1 MNPGLRIVK
10 EPPVLEV
17 TIDRPRANAI
27 DAATSRLMGQTFQA
41 FRDDSAY
48 RVAILTGASERFFS
62 AGWDLGAASEG
73 ESYEADWGPGGFGG
87 FTELEG
93 LNKPVICA
101 VNGIAAGGGFE
112 IVLAADLVVAA
123 DTAQFLL
130 PEARLGFPPD
140 TGAVRLPRHVPPVV
154 AKEMLLTGRRMGMEE
169 AALWGLVN
177 QVVPASE
184 LMETARRLA
193 GRVCEAAPLATEA
206 ILEMIRA
213 TSQMGVAEAMAHIR
227 SGKVASYRAALDSS
241 DAVEGPRAFAE
252 KRPPRW
258 TGA

>member
-1 MNPGLRIVK
+1 MGEGVRVVK
-10 EPPVLEV
+10 EPPLLEIV
-17 TIDRPRANAI
+17 IDRPKANAI
-27 DAATSRLMGQTFQA
+27 DAATSRLMGEAFAA
-41 FRDDSAY
+41 FRDDPDF
-48 RVAILTGASERFFS
+48 RVAILTGAGDRFFS
-62 AGWDLGAASEG
+62 AGWDLAAASEG

-93 LNKPVICA
+93 LNKPVVCA

-112 IVLAADLVVAA
+112 MVLAADLVVAA

-140 TGAVRLPRHVPPVV
+140 TGSVRLPRHLPSVV

-169 AALWGLVN
+169 ADRWGLVN
-177 QVVPASE
+177 QVVPAPE
-184 LMETARRLA
+184 LMDAARRLA
-193 GRVCEAAPLATEA
+193 QRICEAAPLATEA

-213 TSQMGVAEAMAHIR
+213 TSHMGVADAMAHIR
-227 SGKVASYRAALDSS
+227 AGRVASYRAALDSS

>member
-1 MNPGLRIVK
+1 MGQDLQVSEN
-10 EPPVLEV
+10 PPVLEIAV
-17 TIDRPRANAI
+17 NRPKANAI
-27 DAATSRLMGQTFQA
+27 DAATSRLMGEAFQA
-41 FRDDSAY
+41 FRDDPDY
-48 RVAILTGASERFFS
+48 RVAILTGAGHRFFS
-62 AGWDLGAASEG
+62 AGWDLAAASEG

-93 LNKPVICA
+93 LNKPVVCA

-123 DTAQFLL
+123 ETAQFLL
-130 PEARLGFPPD
+130 PEALLGFPPD
-140 TGAVRLPRHVPPVV
+140 TGSVRLPRHIPPVI

-169 AALWGLVN
+169 ATAWGLVN

-193 GRVCEAAPLATEA
+193 RRICEAAPLATEA

-213 TSQMGVAEAMAHIR
+213 TSHMGVAEAMAHIR
-227 SGKVASYRAALDSS
+227 AGKVASYRAALDSS

>member
-1 MNPGLRIVK
+1 MDPGLRIVK

-17 TIDRPRANAI
+17 VIDRPKANAI
-27 DAATSRLMGQTFQA
+27 DAATSRLMGEAFQA
-41 FRDDSAY
+41 FRDDPDY
-48 RVAILTGASERFFS
+48 RVAILTGSGGRFFS
-62 AGWDLGAASEG
+62 AGWDLSAASEG
-73 ESYEADWGPGGFGG
+73 ESYEADWGLGGFGG

-93 LNKPVICA
+93 LNKAVICA

-123 DTAQFLL
+123 EGAQFLL
-130 PEARLGFPPD
+130 PEALLGFPPD
-140 TGAVRLPRHVPPVV
+140 TGSVRLPRHIPPVI

-169 AALWGLVN
+169 AAQWGLVN

-193 GRVCEAAPLATEA
+193 RRICEAAPLATEA
-206 ILEMIRA
+206 VLEMIRA
-213 TSQMGVAEAMAHIR
+213 TSQMGVAEAMAYIR
-227 SGKVASYRAALDSS
+227 AGKVASYRAALDSS

-252 KRPPRW
+252 KRPPQW

>member
-1 MNPGLRIVK
+1 MNPCLRIVT

-17 TIDRPRANAI
+17 VIDRPKANAI
-27 DAATSRLMGQTFQA
+27 DAATSRLMGEAFQA
-41 FRDDSAY
+41 FRDNPDF
-48 RVAILTGASERFFS
+48 RVAILTGAGDRFFS
-62 AGWDLGAASEG
+62 AGWDLTAAAEG
-73 ESYEADWGPGGFGG
+73 ESYEADWGAGGFGG

-123 DTAQFLL
+123 ETAQFLL
-130 PEARLGFPPD
+130 PEALLGFPPD
-140 TGAVRLPRHVPPVV
+140 TGVVRLPRQIPPAI
-154 AKEMLLTGRRMGMEE
+154 AKEMLLTGRRMGAEE
-169 AALWGLVN
+169 AARWGLVN

-184 LMETARRLA
+184 LMEASRLLARRI
-193 GRVCEAAPLATEA
+193 CEAAPLATEA

-213 TSQMGVAEAMAHIR
+213 TFHMGVAEAMAHIR
-227 SGKVASYRAALDSS
+227 SGEVASYRAALDSP
-241 DAVEGPRAFAE
+241 DAVEGSRAFAE

>member
-1 MNPGLRIVK
+1 MGEGVRVVK
-10 EPPVLEV
+10 EPPLLEIV
-17 TIDRPRANAI
+17 IDRPKANAI
-27 DAATSRLMGQTFQA
+27 DAATSRLMGEAFAA
-41 FRDDSAY
+41 FRDDPDF
-48 RVAILTGASERFFS
+48 RVAILTGAGDRFFS
-62 AGWDLGAASEG
+62 AGWDLAAASEG

-93 LNKPVICA
+93 LNKPVVCA

-112 IVLAADLVVAA
+112 MVLAADLVVAA

-130 PEARLGFPPD
+130 PEALLGFPPD
-140 TGAVRLPRHVPPVV
+140 TGAVRLPRHMPPVI

-169 AALWGLVN
+169 AARWGLVN
-177 QVVPASE
+177 QVVPGSE
-184 LMETARRLA
+184 LMEASRLLAR
-193 GRVCEAAPLATEA
+193 RVCEAAPLATEA

-213 TSQMGVAEAMAHIR
+213 TSQMGVADAMTHIR
-227 SGKVASYRAALDSS
+227 AGRVASYRAALDSS

>member
-1 MNPGLRIVK
+1 MGEGLRLIRNT
-10 EPPVLEV
+10 PLLEV
-17 TIDRPRANAI
+17 VIDRPKANAI
-27 DAATSRLMGQTFQA
+27 DAATSRRMGEAFRA
-41 FRDDSAY
+41 FRDDPDL
-48 RVAILTGASERFFS
+48 RVAILTGAGERFFS
-62 AGWDLGAASEG
+62 AGWDLSAASEG

-101 VNGIAAGGGFE
+101 VNGTAAGGGFE

-140 TGAVRLPRHVPPVV
+140 TGSVRLPRHLPPVV

-169 AALWGLVN
+169 ADRWGLVN
-177 QVVPASE
+177 QVVPAPE
-184 LMETARRLA
+184 LMDAARRLA
-193 GRVCEAAPLATEA
+193 QRICEAAPLATEA

-213 TSQMGVAEAMAHIR
+213 TSQMGVADAMAHIR
-227 SGKVASYRAALDSS
+227 AGKVASYRAALDSS

>member
-1 MNPGLRIVK
+1 MDRGLRIVK
-10 EPPVLEV
+10 EPPLLEIV
-17 TIDRPRANAI
+17 IDRPKANAI
-27 DAATSRLMGQTFQA
+27 DAATSRLMGEAFGA
-41 FRDDSAY
+41 FRDDPDL
-48 RVAILTGASERFFS
+48 RVAILTGAGGRFFS

-73 ESYEADWGPGGFGG
+73 ESYEADWGLGGFGG

-112 IVLAADLVVAA
+112 IVLTADLVVAA

-140 TGAVRLPRHVPPVV
+140 TGAVRLPRHIPPVI

-169 AALWGLVN
+169 ARRWGLVN

-193 GRVCEAAPLATEA
+193 RQVCEAAPLATEA

-227 SGKVASYRAALDSS
+227 SGNVASYRAALDSP

>member
-1 MNPGLRIVK
+1 MGEGLRLIRDT
-10 EPPVLEV
+10 PLLEV
-17 TIDRPRANAI
+17 VIDRPKANAI
-27 DAATSRLMGQTFQA
+27 DAATSRRMGEA
-41 FRDDSAY
+41 FRALRDDPDL
-48 RVAILTGASERFFS
+48 RVAILTGAGERFFS
-62 AGWDLGAASEG
+62 AGWDLAAAAEG
-73 ESYEADWGPGGFGG
+73 ESYEADWGHGGFGG
-87 FTELEG
+87 FTKLPG

-123 DTAQFLL
+123 DNAQFLL
-130 PEARLGFPPD
+130 PEALLGFPPD
-140 TGAVRLPRHVPPVV
+140 AGAVRLPRHIPPVV

-169 AALWGLVN
+169 AARWGLVN

-184 LMETARRLA
+184 LMGTARRLA
-193 GRVCEAAPLATEA
+193 QRICEAAPLAVEA
-206 ILEMIRA
+206 ILEMVRA
-213 TSQMGVAEAMAHIR
+213 TSQMGVTEALDHIR

>member
-1 MNPGLRIVK
+1 MNPGLRIFK
-10 EPPVLEV
+10 EPPLLEV
-17 TIDRPRANAI
+17 EIDRPKANAI
-27 DAATSRLMGQTFQA
+27 DAATSRLMGEAFQA
-41 FRDDSAY
+41 FRDDPGY
-48 RVAILTGASERFFS
+48 RVAILTGSGGRFFS
-62 AGWDLGAASEG
+62 AGWDLGAATEG

-140 TGAVRLPRHVPPVV
+140 TGAVRLPRRLPPVV

-169 AALWGLVN
+169 AARWGLVN
-177 QVVPASE
+177 QVVPASKLLE
-184 LMETARRLA
+184 ITRRLA
-193 GRVCEAAPLATEA
+193 RRVCEAAPLATEA

-213 TSQMGVAEAMAHIR
+213 TSQMGVTEAMAHIR

-252 KRPPRW
+252 ERPPRW

>member
-1 MNPGLRIVK
+1 MGEGVRVVK
-10 EPPVLEV
+10 EPPLLEIV
-17 TIDRPRANAI
+17 IDRPKANAI
-27 DAATSRLMGQTFQA
+27 DAATSRLMGEAFAA
-41 FRDDSAY
+41 FRDDPDF
-48 RVAILTGASERFFS
+48 RVAILTGAGDRFFS
-62 AGWDLGAASEG
+62 AGWDLAAASEG

-93 LNKPVICA
+93 LNKPVVCA

-112 IVLAADLVVAA
+112 MVLAADLVVAA

-130 PEARLGFPPD
+130 PEALLGFPPD
-140 TGAVRLPRHVPPVV
+140 TGAVRLPRHMPPVI

-169 AALWGLVN
+169 AARWGLVN
-177 QVVPASE
+177 QVVPGSE
-184 LMETARRLA
+184 LMEASRLLAR
-193 GRVCEAAPLATEA
+193 RVCEAAPLATEA

-213 TSQMGVAEAMAHIR
+213 TSQMWVADAMAHIR
-227 SGKVASYRAALDSS
+227 AGRVASYRAALDSS

>member
-1 MNPGLRIVK
+1 MDRGLRIVK
-10 EPPVLEV
+10 EPPLLEIV
-17 TIDRPRANAI
+17 IDRPKANAI
-27 DAATSRLMGQTFQA
+27 DAATSRLMGEAFGA
-41 FRDDSAY
+41 FRDDPDL
-48 RVAILTGASERFFS
+48 RVAILTGAGGRFFS

-140 TGAVRLPRHVPPVV
+140 TGAVRLPRHIPPVI

-169 AALWGLVN
+169 ARRWGLVN

-193 GRVCEAAPLATEA
+193 RRVCEAAPLATEA

-227 SGKVASYRAALDSS
+227 SGNVASYRAALDSP

>member
-1 MNPGLRIVK
+1 MDQGLRTIK
-10 EPPVLEV
+10 EPPLLEV
-17 TIDRPRANAI
+17 VIDRPKANAI
-27 DAATSRLMGQTFQA
+27 DAATSRLMGEAFRA
-41 FRDDSAY
+41 FRDDPAF
-48 RVAILTGASERFFS
+48 RVAILTGAGERFFS
-62 AGWDLGAASEG
+62 AGWDLSAASEG
-73 ESYEADWGPGGFGG
+73 ESYEADWGVGGFGG

-130 PEARLGFPPD
+130 PEALLGFPPD
-140 TGAVRLPRHVPPVV
+140 TGAVRLPRHIPPVV
-154 AKEMLLTGRRMGMEE
+154 ARELLLTGRRMDMEE
-169 AALWGLVN
+169 ADRWGLVN
-177 QVVPASE
+177 RVVPGAE
-184 LMETARRLA
+184 LMDAARRMA
-193 GRVCEAAPLATEA
+193 RRICEAAPLAVAA
-206 ILEMIRA
+206 ILEMIGA
-213 TSQMGVAEAMAHIR
+213 TAHMGVAEAMAHIR

>member
-1 MNPGLRIVK
+1 MGEGVRVVK
-10 EPPVLEV
+10 EPPLLEIV
-17 TIDRPRANAI
+17 IDRPKANAI
-27 DAATSRLMGQTFQA
+27 DAATSRLMGEAFAA
-41 FRDDSAY
+41 FRDDPDF
-48 RVAILTGASERFFS
+48 RVAILTGAGDRFFS
-62 AGWDLGAASEG
+62 AGWDLAAASEG

-93 LNKPVICA
+93 LNKPVVCA
-101 VNGIAAGGGFE
+101 VNGVAAGGGFE
-112 IVLAADLVVAA
+112 MVLAADLVVAA

-130 PEARLGFPPD
+130 PEALLGFPPD
-140 TGAVRLPRHVPPVV
+140 TGAVRLPRHMPPVI

-169 AALWGLVN
+169 AARWGLVN
-177 QVVPASE
+177 QVVPGSE
-184 LMETARRLA
+184 LMEASRLLAR
-193 GRVCEAAPLATEA
+193 RVCEAAPLATEA

-213 TSQMGVAEAMAHIR
+213 TSQMWVADAMAHIR
-227 SGKVASYRAALDSS
+227 AGRVASYRAALDSS

>member
-1 MNPGLRIVK
+1 MDPGLRIVK

-17 TIDRPRANAI
+17 VIDRPKANAV
-27 DAATSRLMGQTFQA
+27 DSGTSRLMGEVFLT
-41 FRDDSAY
+41 FRDDTDY
-48 RVAILTGASERFFS
+48 RVAILTGAGDRFFS
-62 AGWDLGAASEG
+62 AGWDLAAASEG

-87 FTELEG
+87 FTELES

-112 IVLAADLVVAA
+112 MVLAADLVVAA

-130 PEARLGFPPD
+130 PEALLGFPPD
-140 TGAVRLPRHVPPVV
+140 TGAVRLPRHIPPVI
-154 AKEMLLTGRRMGMEE
+154 AKELLLTGRRMGMEE
-169 AALWGLVN
+169 ADRWGLVN
-177 QVVPASE
+177 QVVPAPK
-184 LMETARRLA
+184 LMEAVRRLA
-193 GRVCEAAPLATEA
+193 RRICEAAPLATEA

-213 TSQMGVAEAMAHIR
+213 TSQMGLAEAMAHIR
-227 SGKVASYRAALDSS
+227 AGRVASYRAALDSS